1 MEYPVLLEGEQVGTA
16 AVVEEG
22 ERLAVSLDCREDNR
36 GLFRGYLI
44 CPEGEIP
51 LGVLEPRGRR
61 LWLQRRLLREEI
73 RPLGRPQGIRLR
85 MSFAFG
91 GEWQDLREPS
101 WFSQAAGED
110 LSETKGL
117 LWRQEGSRR
126 FLALPYDPGRP
137 FPLVRL
143 FCLAR
148 IQTVGSR
155 RYAVYGF
162 DSSGRPLLPGGG
174 RGATDPG
181 PSAGT
186 PG

>member
-1 MEYPVLLEGEQVGTA
+1 MEYPVWLEDEQVGTG

-22 ERLAVSLDCREDNR
+22 ERLAISIDCREDDR
-36 GLFRGYLI
+36 GLFRGYLV

-61 LWLQRRLLREEI
+61 LWLQRRLLREEV

-91 GEWQDLREPS
+91 GAWQDLKEPGL
-101 WFSQAAGED
+101 FSEAVGED
-110 LSETKGL
+110 LSQTEGL
-117 LWRQEGSRR
+117 LWRQEGERR
-126 FLALPYDPGRP
+126 YLALPYDPGRP

-148 IQTVGSR
+148 IQNIGGR

-162 DSSGRPLLPGGG
+162 DGDDRPLLPAGK
-174 RGATDPG
+174 GAATAPG

-186 PG
+186 PE